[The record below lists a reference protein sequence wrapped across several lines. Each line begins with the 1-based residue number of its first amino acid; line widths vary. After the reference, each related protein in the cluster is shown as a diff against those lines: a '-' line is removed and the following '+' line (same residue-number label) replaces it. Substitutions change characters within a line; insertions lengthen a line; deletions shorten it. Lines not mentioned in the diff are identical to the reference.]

1 MLNSIKS
8 IEELFLKIF
17 KVAVLVF
24 MGLALLA
31 IPVFIAIAGF
41 QWFQSPQEPTPAQ
54 KAPLKE
60 IQMEDLRKFLIER
73 EKSEGTRDATPRQ
86 AMDRPMSLRFQE
98 DATKL
103 YRCAGEFGRQVGTLV
118 EDIND
123 AVNAQ
128 RLQELRIHIES
139 TANGSKLRGEGWV
152 AAVVSFACTA
162 LADPAIIALRK
173 ENKVKQVFYPIMQFH
188 AHVWTAN
195 LQEKI
200 NFDQREIDRVA
211 SEKAAELARVAE
223 SKASAIASLTIAG
236 GLFAAFMFLAL
247 YLLACKAENDLRE
260 INESI
265 RVAGG
270 QRAV

>member
-1 MLNSIKS
+1 MFSSIKS
-8 IEELFLKIF
+8 IEELFLKVF
-17 KVAVLVF
+17 KVVVLVF

-41 QWFQSPQEPTPAQ
+41 QWFQSPQESVPA
-54 KAPLKE
+54 KTAPLKE
-60 IQMEDLRKFLIER
+60 IRMEDLRNYLMER
-73 EKSEGTRDATPRQ
+73 EKTEGSRETAPRQ
-86 AMDRPMSLRFQE
+86 QMDRPMSLRFQE
-98 DATKL
+98 EATKL
-103 YRCAGEFGRQVGTLV
+103 YRCAGEFGKQVGTLI
-118 EDIND
+118 EDAND
-123 AVNAQ
+123 AVNAE
-128 RLQELRIHIES
+128 RLKNLRIHVES
-139 TANGSKLRGEGWV
+139 TANASPLRGEAWV
-152 AAVVSFACTA
+152 AAMLAFTCTA

-173 ENKVKQVFYPIMQFH
+173 ENKVKQVFYPILEFH

-200 NFDQREIDRVA
+200 NFDKREMDRVA
-211 SEKAAELARVAE
+211 RERAAELTRVAV

-247 YLLACKAENDLRE
+247 YLLASKAEYDLRE

-265 RVAGG
+265 RVAGV